1 MPRRDLAVGVDV
13 GTSKVAA
20 IVGEVRRDGT
30 CDIIGFGVTPSA
42 GMRKG
47 VVVDIEG
54 VSRAIADA
62 AQKAGR
68 MAGVEI
74 KSAYVSISGS
84 HLSSLNNPGV
94 VAVARDDRE
103 ITAEDVDRVLDAARV
118 LNVPADREIVHVVP
132 REFVVDGYD
141 GVKDPVGMLGVRL
154 EVQAHVVT
162 GAVTSIQNL
171 LKGVAR
177 AGLQVEDLVVAALAS
192 GEAVLLP
199 AERELGVL
207 VLDIGGGT
215 TDLCIFEHGNP
226 WYSAVVP
233 VGGEHITGD
242 LAVGLRTPPT
252 EAERIKLEHGRARP
266 CPEAE
271 DDVFEVPNVGGTGKR
286 QMSGTLVAE
295 IISPRLQE
303 LFALVRQQVARSG
316 RAGQIPGGVVLCGGC
331 ALLPGIAEM
340 AEEELGMPVRIGNP
354 SGLGGL
360 ADMVSSP
367 AFATTVGL
375 LIYATRR
382 GPGLLRA
389 EARGGVLVSL
399 WDRLRR
405 ALGDFF

>member
-13 GTSKVAA
+13 GTCKVAA

>member
-233 VGGEHITGD
+233 V
-242 LAVGLRTPPT
+242 
-252 EAERIKLEHGRARP
+252 
-266 CPEAE
+266 
-271 DDVFEVPNVGGTGKR
+271 
-286 QMSGTLVAE
+286 
-295 IISPRLQE
+295 
-303 LFALVRQQVARSG
+303 
-316 RAGQIPGGVVLCGGC
+316 
-331 ALLPGIAEM
+331 
-340 AEEELGMPVRIGNP
+340 
-354 SGLGGL
+354 
-360 ADMVSSP
+360 
-367 AFATTVGL
+367 
-375 LIYATRR
+375 
-382 GPGLLRA
+382 
-389 EARGGVLVSL
+389 
-399 WDRLRR
+399 
-405 ALGDFF
+405 

>member
-1 MPRRDLAVGVDV
+1 LPRRDLAVGIDV

-54 VSRAIADA
+54 VSRAIAEA
-62 AQKAGR
+62 AEKAGR

-84 HLSSLNNPGV
+84 HLSSVNNRGV

-118 LNVPADREIVHVVP
+118 LNIPADREIVHVVP

-141 GVKDPVGMLGVRL
+141 GVKDPVGMMGVRL
-154 EVQAHVVT
+154 EVEAHVVT

-177 AGLQVEDLVVAALAS
+177 AGLQVEELVVSSLAS

-215 TDLCIFEHGNP
+215 TDLSIFERGNP
-226 WYSAVVP
+226 LYSAVVP
-233 VGGEHITGD
+233 IGGDHVTGD
-242 LAVGLRTPPT
+242 LAVGLRTPPA
-252 EAERIKLEHGRARP
+252 EAERIKLQHGRARP
-266 CPEAE
+266 CPEADE
-271 DDVFEVPNVGGTGKR
+271 DIFEVPNVGGTGTH
-286 QMSGTLVAE
+286 QVSGALVAE
-295 IISPRLQE
+295 IVAPRLQE
-303 LFALVRQQVARSG
+303 LFALVRREIGRSG
-316 RAGQIPGGVVLCGGC
+316 RSGQIPAGAVLCGGC
-331 ALLPGIAEM
+331 ALLPGIGEM
-340 AEEELGMPVRIGNP
+340 AAEELGMPVRVGTP

-360 ADMVSSP
+360 ADLASSP

-375 LIYATRR
+375 LIYATR
-382 GPGLLRA
+382 GHPGLVRG
-389 EARGGVLVSL
+389 EARGGMLTSL

-405 ALGDFF
+405 ALSEFF

>member
-1 MPRRDLAVGVDV
+1 LPRRDLAVGIDV

-54 VSRAIADA
+54 VSRAVADA

-84 HLSSLNNPGV
+84 HLSSLNNRGV

-118 LNVPADREIVHVVP
+118 LNIPADREIVHVVP

-141 GVKDPVGMLGVRL
+141 GVRDPVGMLGVRL
-154 EVQAHVVT
+154 EVEAHVVT

-177 AGLQVEDLVVAALAS
+177 AGLQVEDLVVSSLAS

-215 TDLCIFEHGNP
+215 TDLGIFERGNP

-233 VGGEHITGD
+233 VGGDHVTGD
-242 LAVGLRTPPT
+242 LAIGLRTPPP

-266 CPEAE
+266 CPEAD
-271 DDVFEVPNVGGTGKR
+271 DDVFEVPNVGGTGTR
-286 QMSGTLVAE
+286 QMSGSVVAQ
-295 IISPRLQE
+295 IIAPRLQE
-303 LFALVRQQVARSG
+303 LFALVKQQIGRSG

-331 ALLPGIAEM
+331 ALLPGIGEM
-340 AEEELGMPVRIGNP
+340 AEEELQMPARVGTP
-354 SGLGGL
+354 AGLGGL
-360 ADMVSSP
+360 VDLVSSP

-375 LIYATRR
+375 LLYATR
-382 GPGLLRA
+382 GQAGLARA
-389 EARGGVLVSL
+389 EVRGGVLGSL
-399 WDRLRR
+399 WDRVRR
-405 ALGDFF
+405 VLGDFF